1 MDFWDHL
8 FDNEYKQRADIESLK
23 RSSLARKRARM
34 RDRQQAQDQQ
44 KRIEELEDQVGEL
57 ALLCR
62 SLLTVLREDG
72 TVQPER
78 FQEVVKR
85 IDAED
90 GVIDGKITPEKLDS
104 DEPQVAPQIQTWPKN
119 KRTQ

>member
-1 MDFWDHL
+1 MSIWEHL
-8 FDNEYKQRADIESLK
+8 FDNEYKQRADIDSLK
-23 RSSLARKRARM
+23 RISLSRKRR
-34 RDRQQAQDQQ
+34 RRSDRQQTLDQQ
-44 KRIEELEDQVGEL
+44 KRIEHLEDQVGEL

-78 FQEVVKR
+78 FQEVMKQ

-90 GVIDGKITPEKLDS
+90 GVDDGKITPKDP
-104 DEPQVAPQIQTWPKN
+104 PQDDPPVLPTTRTRPKKN
-119 KRTQ
+119 RIR